1 MIGKAN
7 RQTGKQIELIYKYI
21 DERVT
26 GSIAR
31 AVSSGY
37 NFL

>member
-7 RQTGKQIELIYKYI
+7 RQTDKHFELIYKYI

-31 AVSSGY
+31 AVSSGF